1 VKRWF
6 GPLVI
11 LSALAAAPPAASAAT
26 FSFSCFSLNSPTDCN
41 ILESQISVDITQTA
55 DWINFKFLNSGPEA
69 SFIDG
74 LYFADPPPSLLGG
87 APKFVY
93 SDAGIKFSAGCS
105 PGDLPN
111 KWGTTYCSD
120 ADAPAPKNG
129 ANPDEWVQVSYL
141 LKNPAT
147 QSLATVVNYINAGTF
162 DIGIKVQG
170 FASGGSEWGV
180 VAPPRTTVPEPGT
193 LALLGIG
200 VAAMVVRRRGGDA

>member
-1 VKRWF
+1 MKRLF
-6 GPLVI
+6 GSLFI
-11 LSALAAAPPAASAAT
+11 LSALAAAPPSASAAS
-26 FSFSCFSLNSPTDCN
+26 FGFSCFSLNSPTDCS
-41 ILESQISVDITQTA
+41 ILESQISVEITQT
-55 DWINFKFLNSGPEA
+55 DNWIDFKFLNSGPEA

-87 APKFVY
+87 APVFDY
-93 SDAGIKFSAGCS
+93 SDTGIKFSANCS

-147 QSLATVVNYINAGTF
+147 QSLATVVNYINSGTF

-170 FASGGSEWGV
+170 FAGGGSEWGV
-180 VAPPRTTVPEPGT
+180 VAPPRTLVPEPGT
-193 LALLGIG
+193 LALLSMG
-200 VAAMVVRRRGGDA
+200 VVAMVARRRRSDA